1 MQQVK
6 YLLSEDQIPSQW
18 YNILADLPE
27 PMAPPLNPQTLEPVG
42 PDDLASLFPM
52 PLIMQ
57 EVSGERDIDIPE
69 EVQQYYRQWRP
80 SPLHRAYQLEKA
92 LDTPAHIYYKYEGC
106 SPVGSHKLN
115 TAIAQAYYNREAGIK
130 HIATETGAGQWGTA
144 LSLAGAAMG
153 IDIKVFMVKVS
164 YNQKPYR
171 RAMIETY
178 GGEVIASPSNQTQ
191 AGRDILAQNPDSP
204 GSLGIAISEA
214 VEVAR
219 SREDTNYSLGS
230 VLNHVMLHQTVIGK
244 ETLLQLEMAG
254 EYPDVVIGCS
264 GGGSNFAGLSFPFI
278 GENLRNGKN
287 TRIIAVEPT
296 SCPTL
301 TKGKYAYDYGDVA
314 GLTPIMKMHTLGHGF
329 VPESIHAGGLR
340 YHGMSPIVSHLYNL
354 GQIEAQAFAQ
364 NTCFEAG
371 LQFAKAEGIVPA
383 PESTHAIRSAINEA
397 LRCKEA
403 GKGEVIVFNLSGHGH
418 LDMQAYMDFNAG
430 LLEDHEYEVGEVKH
444 ALAELPA
451 TATTS

>member
-1 MQQVK
+1 MKQVK
-6 YLLSEDQIPSQW
+6 YLLSEDRIPSHW

-27 PMAPPLNPQTLEPVG
+27 PMAPSLNPQTHEPVG
-42 PDDLASLFPM
+42 PEDLAGIFPM
-52 PLIMQ
+52 ELIKQ
-57 EVSGERDIDIPE
+57 EVSDQRDIEIPE

-80 SPLHRAYQLEKA
+80 TAVHRAYQLEKA
-92 LDTPAHIYYKYEGC
+92 LDTPAHIYYKYEGS

-130 HIATETGAGQWGTA
+130 HLITETGAGQWGTA
-144 LSLAGAAMG
+144 LSMAGAAMG
-153 IDIKVFMVKVS
+153 IDVKVFMVKIS

-178 GGEVIASPSNQTQ
+178 GGEVIASPSDQTE
-191 AGRDILAQNPDSP
+191 AGRAILAEHPDSS

-214 VEVAR
+214 VEIAR
-219 SREDTNYSLGS
+219 SRDDANYSLGS

-244 ETLLQLEMAG
+244 EALMQMEMAG

-264 GGGSNFAGLSFPFI
+264 GGGSNFAGISFPFI
-278 GENLRNGKN
+278 GEKLRDGKK
-287 TRIIAVEPT
+287 TRIIAVEPA

-301 TKGKYAYDYGDVA
+301 TKGRFAYDFGDVA
-314 GLTPIMKMHTLGHGF
+314 GLTPLMKMHTLGHSF

-340 YHGMSPIVSHLYNL
+340 YHGMSPIVSHLYRL
-354 GQIEAQAFAQ
+354 GQIEAQSYAQ

-371 LQFAKAEGIVPA
+371 IQFARTEGIVPA

-397 LRCKEA
+397 LRCKAE
-403 GKGEVIVFNLSGHGH
+403 GSSEVILFNLSGHGH
-418 LDMQAYMDFNAG
+418 LDMQAYMDFNEG
-430 LLEDHEYEVGEVKH
+430 KLQDHEYEVDEVEH
-444 ALAELPA
+444 ALNELP
-451 TATTS
+451 SI

>member
-1 MQQVK
+1 MKQVK
-6 YLLSEDQIPSQW
+6 YILGEDRIPMHW

-27 PMAPPLNPQTLEPVG
+27 PMEPSLNPQTHQPVG
-42 PDDLASLFPM
+42 PEDLAGIFPM
-52 PLIMQ
+52 ELIKQ
-57 EVSGERDIDIPE
+57 EVSQERDIDIPE
-69 EVQQYYRQWRP
+69 EVQQSYRQWRP
-80 SPLHRAYQLEKA
+80 SVLHRAHSLEKV
-92 LDTPAHIYYKYEGC
+92 LDTPAHIYYKYEGS

-115 TAIAQAYYNREAGIK
+115 TAIAQAYYNREEGIK
-130 HIATETGAGQWGTA
+130 HLVTETGAGQWGTA
-144 LSLAGAAMG
+144 LSLAGASMG
-153 IDIKVFMVKVS
+153 IDVKIFMVKIS

-178 GGEVIASPSNQTQ
+178 GGEVIASPSNQTE
-191 AGRDILAQNPDSP
+191 AGRNILAANPDSS

-214 VEVAR
+214 VEIAR
-219 SREDTNYSLGS
+219 SRDDVNYGLGS

-244 ETLLQLEMAG
+244 EALLQMEMAG

-278 GENLRNGKN
+278 GKNIREGKK

-301 TKGKYAYDYGDVA
+301 TKGSYAYDYGDVA
-314 GLTPIMKMHTLGHGF
+314 GLTPMMKMYTLGHGF

-340 YHGMSPIVSHLYNL
+340 YHGMSPIVSHLYDL
-354 GQIEAQAFAQ
+354 GQIEAQAYAQ

-371 LQFAKAEGIVPA
+371 IQFARAEGIVPA
-383 PESTHAIRSAINEA
+383 PESTHAIRSAIDEA
-397 LRCKEA
+397 LRCKREGRSEA
-403 GKGEVIVFNLSGHGH
+403 ILFNLSGHGH

-430 LLEDHEYEVGEVKH
+430 KLQDHEYEVEEVEQ
-444 ALAELPA
+444 ALTDLP
-451 TATTS
+451 SV

>member
-1 MQQVK
+1 MKQVK
-6 YLLSEDQIPSQW
+6 YLLSEDRIPSHW

-27 PMAPPLNPQTLEPVG
+27 PMAPSLNPQTHEPVG
-42 PDDLASLFPM
+42 PEDLAGIFPM
-52 PLIMQ
+52 ELIKQ
-57 EVSGERDIDIPE
+57 EVSDQRDIEIPE

-80 SPLHRAYQLEKA
+80 TAVHRAYQLEKA
-92 LDTPAHIYYKYEGC
+92 LDTPAHIYYKYEGS

-130 HIATETGAGQWGTA
+130 HMVTETGAGQWGTA

-153 IDIKVFMVKVS
+153 IGVKVYMVKVS

-178 GGEVIASPSNQTQ
+178 GGHVVASPSEETE
-191 AGRDILAQNPDSP
+191 AGRNILAQHPDSS

-219 SREDTNYSLGS
+219 MRDDTNYGLGS

-244 ETLLQLEMAG
+244 EALLQMEMAG

-264 GGGSNFAGLSFPFI
+264 GGGSNFAGISFPFI
-278 GENLRNGKN
+278 GEKLRDGKQ

-301 TKGKYAYDYGDVA
+301 TKGRYAYDFGDVA
-314 GLTPIMKMHTLGHGF
+314 GLTPMMKMYTLGHGF

-340 YHGMSPIVSHLYNL
+340 YHGMSPIVSHLYKL
-354 GQIEAQAFAQ
+354 GQIEAQAYAQ

-371 LQFAKAEGIVPA
+371 LQFSRTEGIVPA

-397 LRCKEA
+397 LRCKEE
-403 GKGEVIVFNLSGHGH
+403 GRSEVILFNLSGHGH
-418 LDMQAYMDFNAG
+418 LDMQAYMDYNDG
-430 LLEDHEYEVGEVKH
+430 KLEDHEYEVEEVAH
-444 ALAELPA
+444 ALDELP
-451 TATTS
+451 TL

>member
-1 MQQVK
+1 MKQVK
-6 YLLSEDQIPSQW
+6 YLLSEDRIPSHW

-27 PMAPPLNPQTLEPVG
+27 PMAPSLNPQTHEPVG
-42 PDDLASLFPM
+42 PQDLAGIFPM
-52 PLIMQ
+52 ELIKQ
-57 EVSGERDIDIPE
+57 EVSDQRDIEIPE

-80 SPLHRAYQLEKA
+80 TALHRAYQLEKA
-92 LDTPAHIYYKYEGC
+92 LDTPAHIYYKYEGS

-130 HIATETGAGQWGTA
+130 HMVTETGAGQWGTA

-153 IDIKVFMVKVS
+153 IGVKVYMVKVS

-178 GGEVIASPSNQTQ
+178 GGHVVASPSEETE
-191 AGRDILAQNPDSP
+191 AGRNILAQHPDSS

-219 SREDTNYSLGS
+219 MRDDTNYGLGS

-244 ETLLQLEMAG
+244 EALLQMEMAG

-264 GGGSNFAGLSFPFI
+264 GGGSNFAGISFPFI
-278 GENLRNGKN
+278 GEKLRDGKQ

-301 TKGKYAYDYGDVA
+301 TKGRYAYDFGDVA
-314 GLTPIMKMHTLGHGF
+314 GLTPMMKMHTLGHGF

-354 GQIEAQAFAQ
+354 GQIEAQAYAQ

-371 LQFAKAEGIVPA
+371 LQFSRTEGIVPA

-397 LRCKEA
+397 LRCREE
-403 GKGEVIVFNLSGHGH
+403 GRSEVILFNLSGHGH
-418 LDMQAYMDFNAG
+418 LDMQAYMDYNDG
-430 LLEDHEYEVGEVKH
+430 KLEDHEYEVEEVAH
-444 ALAELPA
+444 ALEELP
-451 TATTS
+451 TL

>member
-1 MQQVK
+1 MKQVK
-6 YLLSEDQIPSQW
+6 YLLSEDRIPSHW

-27 PMAPPLNPQTLEPVG
+27 PMAPSLNPQTHEPVG
-42 PDDLASLFPM
+42 PQDLAGIFPM
-52 PLIMQ
+52 ELIKQ
-57 EVSGERDIDIPE
+57 EVSDQRDIEIPE

-80 SPLHRAYQLEKA
+80 TALHRAYQLEKA
-92 LDTPAHIYYKYEGC
+92 LDTPAHIYYKYEGS

-130 HIATETGAGQWGTA
+130 HMVTETGAGQWGTA

-153 IDIKVFMVKVS
+153 IGVKVYMVKVS

-178 GGEVIASPSNQTQ
+178 GGHVVASPSEETE
-191 AGRDILAQNPDSP
+191 AGRNILAQHPDSS

-219 SREDTNYSLGS
+219 MRDDTNYGLGS

-244 ETLLQLEMAG
+244 EVLLQMEMAG
-254 EYPDVVIGCS
+254 EYPDVVIACS
-264 GGGSNFAGLSFPFI
+264 GGGSNFAGISFPFI
-278 GENLRNGKN
+278 GEKLRDGKQ

-301 TKGKYAYDYGDVA
+301 TKGRYAYDFGDVA
-314 GLTPIMKMHTLGHGF
+314 GLTPMMKMYTLGHGF

-340 YHGMSPIVSHLYNL
+340 YHGMSPIVSHLYKL
-354 GQIEAQAFAQ
+354 GQIEAQAYAQ

-371 LQFAKAEGIVPA
+371 LQFSRTEGIVPA

-397 LRCKEA
+397 LRCKEE
-403 GKGEVIVFNLSGHGH
+403 GRSEVILFNLSGHGH
-418 LDMQAYMDFNAG
+418 LDMQAYMDYNDG
-430 LLEDHEYEVGEVKH
+430 KLEDHEYEVEEVAH
-444 ALAELPA
+444 ALDELP
-451 TATTS
+451 TL

>member
-6 YLLSEDQIPSQW
+6 FSLEEEQIPTHW
-18 YNILADLPE
+18 YNVLADLPE
-27 PMAPPLNPQTLEPVG
+27 PMAPPLNPQTKEPVG
-42 PDDLASLFPM
+42 PEDLAAIFPM
-52 PLIMQ
+52 ELIGQ
-57 EVSGERDIDIPE
+57 EVSSEREIEIPE

-80 SPLHRAYQLEKA
+80 STLFRAHRLEQA
-92 LDTPAHIYYKYEGC
+92 LDTPAHIYYKYEGS

-153 IDIKVFMVKVS
+153 IDVKVFMVKVS

-178 GGEVIASPSNQTQ
+178 GGRVIASPSDQTQ
-191 AGRDILAQNPDSP
+191 SGRDILAQHPDSP

-214 VEVAR
+214 VEIAR
-219 SREDTNYSLGS
+219 QRDDTNYALGS
-230 VLNHVMLHQTVIGK
+230 VLNHVMLHQTVIGR
-244 ETLLQLEMAG
+244 EALLQMEMAG

-278 GENLRNGKN
+278 GENLRNGKT
-287 TRIIAVEPT
+287 TRIIAAEPA
-296 SCPTL
+296 SCPSL
-301 TKGKYAYDYGDVA
+301 TKGEFAYDFGDVA
-314 GLTPIMKMHTLGHGF
+314 GLTPMMKMHTLGHGF
-329 VPESIHAGGLR
+329 IPEAIHAGGLR
-340 YHGMSPIVSHLYNL
+340 YHGMSPIVSHLYHL
-354 GQIEAQAFAQ
+354 GQIEAVAYAQ

-371 LQFAKAEGIVPA
+371 NMFARTEGIVPA
-383 PESTHAIRSAINEA
+383 PESNHAIRAAINEA
-397 LRCKEA
+397 LRCKAEGKQEA
-403 GKGEVIVFNLSGHGH
+403 ILFNLSGHGH

-430 LLEDHEYEVGEVKH
+430 LLEDHEYEVAEVEK
-444 ALAELPA
+444 ALHDLPA
-451 TATTS
+451 V

>member
-1 MQQVK
+1 MKQVK
-6 YLLSEDQIPSQW
+6 YLLSEDRIPSHW

-27 PMAPPLNPQTLEPVG
+27 PMAPSLNPQTHEPVG
-42 PDDLASLFPM
+42 PQDLAGIFPM
-52 PLIMQ
+52 ELIKQ
-57 EVSGERDIDIPE
+57 EVSDQRDIEIPE

-80 SPLHRAYQLEKA
+80 TAVHRAYQLEKA
-92 LDTPAHIYYKYEGC
+92 LDTPAHIYYKYEGS

-130 HIATETGAGQWGTA
+130 HMVTETGAGQWGTA

-153 IDIKVFMVKVS
+153 IGVKVYMVKVS

-178 GGEVIASPSNQTQ
+178 GGHVVASPSEETE
-191 AGRDILAQNPDSP
+191 AGRNILAQNPDSS

-214 VEVAR
+214 VEIAR
-219 SREDTNYSLGS
+219 MRDDTNYGLGS

-244 ETLLQLEMAG
+244 EALLQMEMAG

-264 GGGSNFAGLSFPFI
+264 GGGSNFAGISFPFI
-278 GENLRNGKN
+278 GEKLRDGKQ

-301 TKGKYAYDYGDVA
+301 TKGRYAYDFGDVA
-314 GLTPIMKMHTLGHGF
+314 GLTPMMKMYTLGHGF

-340 YHGMSPIVSHLYNL
+340 YHGMSPIVSHLYKL
-354 GQIEAQAFAQ
+354 GQIEAQAYAQ

-371 LQFAKAEGIVPA
+371 LQFSQTEGIVPA

-397 LRCKEA
+397 LRCKEE
-403 GKGEVIVFNLSGHGH
+403 GRSEVILFNLSGHGH
-418 LDMQAYMDFNAG
+418 LDMQAYMDYNDG
-430 LLEDHEYEVGEVKH
+430 KLEDHEYEVEEVAH
-444 ALAELPA
+444 ALDELP
-451 TATTS
+451 TL

>member
-1 MQQVK
+1 MKQVK
-6 YLLSEDQIPSQW
+6 FMLDEDRIPTHW
-18 YNILADLPE
+18 YNILSDLPE
-27 PMAPPLNPQTLEPVG
+27 PMAPSLNPQTGEPVG
-42 PDDLASLFPM
+42 PDDLAAIFPM
-52 PLIMQ
+52 ELIMQ
-57 EVSGERDIDIPE
+57 EVSDQREIEIPE

-130 HIATETGAGQWGTA
+130 HLITETGAGQWGTA

-153 IDIKVFMVKVS
+153 IDVKVFMVKVS

-178 GGEVIASPSNQTQ
+178 GGEVIASPSNQTE
-191 AGRDILAQNPDSP
+191 AGRNILAEHPDSS

-219 SREDTNYSLGS
+219 MRDDANYSLGS

-244 ETLLQLEMAG
+244 EALLQMEMAG

-264 GGGSNFAGLSFPFI
+264 GGGSNFAGISFPFI
-278 GENLRNGKN
+278 GEKLRDGKK

-301 TKGKYAYDYGDVA
+301 TKGTYAYDFGDVA
-314 GLTPIMKMHTLGHGF
+314 GLTPMMKMHTLGHGF

-340 YHGMSPIVSHLYNL
+340 YHGMSPIVSHLHEL

-371 LQFAKAEGIVPA
+371 VQFARAEGIVPA

-397 LRCKEA
+397 LRCKAE
-403 GKGEVIVFNLSGHGH
+403 GRSEVILFNLSGHGH

-430 LLEDHEYEVGEVKH
+430 LLEDHEYEVDEVKS
-444 ALAELPA
+444 ALADLP
-451 TATTS
+451 SV

>member
-1 MQQVK
+1 MKQVK
-6 YLLSEDQIPSQW
+6 YLLSEDRIPSHW

-27 PMAPPLNPQTLEPVG
+27 PMAPSLNPQTHEPVG
-42 PDDLASLFPM
+42 PQDLAGIFPM
-52 PLIMQ
+52 ELIKQ
-57 EVSGERDIDIPE
+57 EVSDQRDIEIPE

-80 SPLHRAYQLEKA
+80 TAVHRAYQLEKA
-92 LDTPAHIYYKYEGC
+92 LDTPAHIYYKYEGS

-130 HIATETGAGQWGTA
+130 HMVTETGAGQWGTA

-153 IDIKVFMVKVS
+153 IGVKVYMVKVS

-178 GGEVIASPSNQTQ
+178 GGHVVASPSEETE
-191 AGRDILAQNPDSP
+191 AGRNILAEHPDSS

-219 SREDTNYSLGS
+219 MRDDTNYGLGS

-244 ETLLQLEMAG
+244 EALLQMEMAG
-254 EYPDVVIGCS
+254 EYPDVVIACS
-264 GGGSNFAGLSFPFI
+264 GGGSNFAGISFPFI
-278 GENLRNGKN
+278 GEKLRDGKQ

-301 TKGKYAYDYGDVA
+301 TKGRYAYDFGDVA
-314 GLTPIMKMHTLGHGF
+314 GLTPMMKMYTLGHGF

-340 YHGMSPIVSHLYNL
+340 YHGMSPIVSHLYKL
-354 GQIEAQAFAQ
+354 GQIEAQAYAQ

-371 LQFAKAEGIVPA
+371 LQFSRTEGIVPA

-397 LRCKEA
+397 LRCKEE
-403 GKGEVIVFNLSGHGH
+403 GRSEVILFNLSGHGH
-418 LDMQAYMDFNAG
+418 LDMQAYMDYNDG
-430 LLEDHEYEVGEVKH
+430 KLEDHEYEVEEVAH
-444 ALAELPA
+444 ALEELP
-451 TATTS
+451 TP

>member
-1 MQQVK
+1 MKQVK
-6 YLLSEDQIPSQW
+6 FLLSEDRIPTHW

-27 PMAPPLNPQTLEPVG
+27 PMAPSLNPQTHEPVG
-42 PDDLASLFPM
+42 PQDLAGIFPM
-52 PLIMQ
+52 ELIKQ
-57 EVSGERDIDIPE
+57 EVSDQRDIEIPE

-80 SPLHRAYQLEKA
+80 TALHRAYQLEKA
-92 LDTPAHIYYKYEGC
+92 LDTPAHIYYKYEGS

-130 HIATETGAGQWGTA
+130 HMVTETGAGQWGTA

-153 IDIKVFMVKVS
+153 IGVKVYMVKVS

-178 GGEVIASPSNQTQ
+178 GGHVVASPSEETE
-191 AGRDILAQNPDSP
+191 AGRNILAEHPDSS

-219 SREDTNYSLGS
+219 MRDDTNYGLGS

-244 ETLLQLEMAG
+244 EVLLQMEMAG

-264 GGGSNFAGLSFPFI
+264 GGGSNFAGISFPFI
-278 GENLRNGKN
+278 GEKLRDGKQ

-301 TKGKYAYDYGDVA
+301 TKGRYAYDFGDVA
-314 GLTPIMKMHTLGHGF
+314 GLTPMMKMYTLGHGF

-340 YHGMSPIVSHLYNL
+340 YHGMSPIVSHLYKL
-354 GQIEAQAFAQ
+354 GQIEAQAYAQ

-371 LQFAKAEGIVPA
+371 LQFSRTEGIVPA

-397 LRCKEA
+397 LRCKEE
-403 GKGEVIVFNLSGHGH
+403 GRSEVILFNLSGHGH
-418 LDMQAYMDFNAG
+418 LDMQAYMDYNDG
-430 LLEDHEYEVGEVKH
+430 KLEDHEYEVEEVAH
-444 ALAELPA
+444 ALDELP
-451 TATTS
+451 TL

>member
-1 MQQVK
+1 MKQVK
-6 YLLSEDQIPSQW
+6 FLLDEDRIPSHW

-27 PMAPPLNPQTLEPVG
+27 PMAPPLNPQTREPVA
-42 PDDLASLFPM
+42 PEDLSGIFPM
-52 PLIMQ
+52 ELIAQ
-57 EVSGERDIDIPE
+57 EASDQREIEIPE

-80 SPLHRAYQLEKA
+80 SALHRAHQLEKA
-92 LDTPAHIYYKYEGC
+92 LDTPAHIYYKYEGS

-130 HIATETGAGQWGTA
+130 HLVTETGAGQWGTA
-144 LSLAGAAMG
+144 LSLAGSAMG
-153 IDIKVFMVKVS
+153 ISVKVFMVKIS

-178 GGEVIASPSNQTQ
+178 GGKVVASPSDETE
-191 AGRDILAQNPDSP
+191 AGRKILAQYPDSS

-214 VEVAR
+214 VEIAR
-219 SREDTNYSLGS
+219 MRDDVNYSLGS

-244 ETLLQLEMAG
+244 EALMQMEMAG

-264 GGGSNFAGLSFPFI
+264 GGGSNFAGISFPFI
-278 GENLRNGKN
+278 GEKLRDGKQ

-301 TKGKYAYDYGDVA
+301 TKGRYAYDFGDVA
-314 GLTPIMKMHTLGHGF
+314 GLTPMMKMHTLGHDF

-340 YHGMSPIVSHLYNL
+340 YHGMSPIVSHLCQL
-354 GQIEAQAFAQ
+354 GQIESQAYAQ

-371 LQFAKAEGIVPA
+371 VQFARTEGIVPA

-397 LRCKEA
+397 LRCKAE
-403 GKGEVIVFNLSGHGH
+403 GRSEVILFNLSGHGH
-418 LDMQAYMDFNAG
+418 LDMQAYMDFNEG
-430 LLEDHEYEVGEVKH
+430 KLQDHEYEADEVER
-444 ALAELPA
+444 ALKNLPS
-451 TATTS
+451 T

>member
-1 MQQVK
+1 MKQVK
-6 YLLSEDQIPSQW
+6 YLLSEDRIPSHW

-27 PMAPPLNPQTLEPVG
+27 PMAPSLNPQTHEPVG
-42 PDDLASLFPM
+42 PQDLAGIFPM
-52 PLIMQ
+52 ELIKQ
-57 EVSGERDIDIPE
+57 EVSDQRDIEIPE

-80 SPLHRAYQLEKA
+80 TALHRAYQLEKA
-92 LDTPAHIYYKYEGC
+92 LDTPAHIYYKYEGS

-130 HIATETGAGQWGTA
+130 HMVTETGAGQWGTA

-153 IDIKVFMVKVS
+153 IGVKVYMVKVS

-178 GGEVIASPSNQTQ
+178 GGHVVASPSEETE
-191 AGRDILAQNPDSP
+191 AGRNILAQHPDSS

-219 SREDTNYSLGS
+219 MRDDTNYGLGS

-244 ETLLQLEMAG
+244 EALLQMEMAG

-264 GGGSNFAGLSFPFI
+264 GGGSNFAGISFPFI
-278 GENLRNGKN
+278 GEKLRDGKQ

-301 TKGKYAYDYGDVA
+301 TKGRYAYDFGDVA
-314 GLTPIMKMHTLGHGF
+314 GLTPMMKMHTLGHGF

-340 YHGMSPIVSHLYNL
+340 YHWMSPIVSHLYNL
-354 GQIEAQAFAQ
+354 GQIEAQAYAQ

-371 LQFAKAEGIVPA
+371 LQFSRTEGIVPA

-397 LRCKEA
+397 LRCREE
-403 GKGEVIVFNLSGHGH
+403 GRSEVILFNLSGHGH
-418 LDMQAYMDFNAG
+418 LDMQAYMDYNDG
-430 LLEDHEYEVGEVKH
+430 KLEDHEYEVEEVAH
-444 ALAELPA
+444 ALDELP
-451 TATTS
+451 TL

>member
-1 MQQVK
+1 MKQVK
-6 YLLSEDQIPSQW
+6 YLLSEDRIPSHW

-27 PMAPPLNPQTLEPVG
+27 PMAPSLNPQTHEPVG
-42 PDDLASLFPM
+42 PEDLAGIFPM
-52 PLIMQ
+52 ELIKQ
-57 EVSGERDIDIPE
+57 EVSDQRDIEIPE

-80 SPLHRAYQLEKA
+80 TAVHRAYQLEKA
-92 LDTPAHIYYKYEGC
+92 LDTPAHIYYKYEGS

-130 HIATETGAGQWGTA
+130 HLITETGAGQWGTA
-144 LSLAGAAMG
+144 LSMAGAAMG
-153 IDIKVFMVKVS
+153 IDVKVFMVKIS

-178 GGEVIASPSNQTQ
+178 GGEVIASPSDQTE
-191 AGRDILAQNPDSP
+191 AGRAILAEHPDSS

-214 VEVAR
+214 VEIAR
-219 SREDTNYSLGS
+219 SRDDANYSLGS

-244 ETLLQLEMAG
+244 EALLQMEMAG

-264 GGGSNFAGLSFPFI
+264 GGGSNFAGISFPFI
-278 GENLRNGKN
+278 GEKLRDGKK

-301 TKGKYAYDYGDVA
+301 TKGRYAYDFGDVA
-314 GLTPIMKMHTLGHGF
+314 GLTPLMKMHTLGHSF

-340 YHGMSPIVSHLYNL
+340 YHGMSPIVSHLYRL
-354 GQIEAQAFAQ
+354 GQIEAQAYAQ

-371 LQFAKAEGIVPA
+371 IQFARTEGIVPA

-397 LRCKEA
+397 LRCKVE
-403 GKGEVIVFNLSGHGH
+403 GSSEVILFNLSGHGH
-418 LDMQAYMDFNAG
+418 LDMQAYMDFNEGKLA
-430 LLEDHEYEVGEVKH
+430 DHEYEVDEVEQ
-444 ALAELPA
+444 ALNELP
-451 TATTS
+451 SI

>member
-1 MQQVK
+1 MKQVK
-6 YLLSEDQIPSQW
+6 YLLSEDRIPSHW

-27 PMAPPLNPQTLEPVG
+27 PMAPSLNPQTHEPVG
-42 PDDLASLFPM
+42 PQDLAGIFPM
-52 PLIMQ
+52 ELIKQ
-57 EVSGERDIDIPE
+57 EVSDQRDIEIPE

-80 SPLHRAYQLEKA
+80 TAVHRAYQLEKA
-92 LDTPAHIYYKYEGC
+92 LDTPAHIYYKYEGS

-130 HIATETGAGQWGTA
+130 HMVTETGAGQWGTA

-153 IDIKVFMVKVS
+153 IGVKVYMVKVS

-178 GGEVIASPSNQTQ
+178 GGHVVASPSEETE
-191 AGRDILAQNPDSP
+191 AGRNILAEHPDSS

-219 SREDTNYSLGS
+219 MRDDTNYGLGS

-244 ETLLQLEMAG
+244 EVLLQMEMAG

-264 GGGSNFAGLSFPFI
+264 GGGSNFAGISFPFI
-278 GENLRNGKN
+278 GEKLRDGKQ

-301 TKGKYAYDYGDVA
+301 TKGRYAYDFGDVA
-314 GLTPIMKMHTLGHGF
+314 GLTPMMKMYTLGHGF

-340 YHGMSPIVSHLYNL
+340 YHGMSPIVSHLYKL
-354 GQIEAQAFAQ
+354 GQIEAQAYAQ

-371 LQFAKAEGIVPA
+371 LQFSRTEGIVPA

-397 LRCKEA
+397 LRCKEE
-403 GKGEVIVFNLSGHGH
+403 GRSEVILFNLSGHGH
-418 LDMQAYMDFNAG
+418 LDMQAYMDYNDG
-430 LLEDHEYEVGEVKH
+430 KLEDHEYEVEEVAH
-444 ALAELPA
+444 ALDELP
-451 TATTS
+451 TL

>member
-1 MQQVK
+1 MKQVK
-6 YLLSEDQIPSQW
+6 FLLDEDAIPPHW
-18 YNILADLPE
+18 YNIQADLPE
-27 PMAPPLNPQTLEPVG
+27 PMAPSLNPQTGAPVA
-42 PDDLASLFPM
+42 PEDLAGIFPM
-52 PLIMQ
+52 ELLAQ
-57 EVSGERDIDIPE
+57 EASTQRDIEIPE

-80 SPLHRAYQLEKA
+80 SPVHRAHNLEKA

-130 HIATETGAGQWGTA
+130 HLVTETGAGQWGTA

-153 IDIKVFMVKVS
+153 IAVKIYMVKIS

-171 RAMIETY
+171 RAMIEAY
-178 GGEVIASPSNQTQ
+178 GGNVVASPSTETE
-191 AGRDILAQNPDSP
+191 AGRKILAEHPDSS

-219 SREDTNYSLGS
+219 GHDDINYSLGS

-244 ETLLQLEMAG
+244 EALLQMEMAG

-278 GENLRNGKN
+278 GEKLRDGKN
-287 TRIIAVEPT
+287 TRIIAVEPA

-301 TKGKYAYDYGDVA
+301 TKGRFAYDYGDVA
-314 GLTPIMKMHTLGHGF
+314 GLTPMMKMHTLGHDF

-340 YHGMSPIVSHLYNL
+340 YHGMSPIVSHLCEL
-354 GQIEAQAFAQ
+354 GQIESQAFAQ
-364 NTCFEAG
+364 GTCFEAG
-371 LQFAKAEGIVPA
+371 IQFARTEGIVPA

-397 LRCKEA
+397 LRAKVE
-403 GKGEVIVFNLSGHGH
+403 GRSEVILFNLSGHGH
-418 LDMQAYMDFNAG
+418 LDMQAYMDFNDG
-430 LLEDHEYEVGEVKH
+430 KLQDHEYEADEVER
-444 ALAELPA
+444 ALRNLP
-451 TATTS
+451 SV

>member
-1 MQQVK
+1 MKQVK
-6 YLLSEDQIPSQW
+6 FLLDEDRIPSHW

-27 PMAPPLNPQTLEPVG
+27 PMAPPLNPQTREPVV
-42 PDDLASLFPM
+42 PEDLSGIFPM
-52 PLIMQ
+52 ALIEQ
-57 EVSGERDIDIPE
+57 EGSDQREIEIPE

-80 SPLHRAYQLEKA
+80 SALHRAHQLEKA
-92 LDTPAHIYYKYEGC
+92 LDTPAHIYYKYEGS

-130 HIATETGAGQWGTA
+130 HLVTETGAGQWGTA

-153 IDIKVFMVKVS
+153 IDVKVFMVKIS

-178 GGEVIASPSNQTQ
+178 GGKVVASPSMETE
-191 AGRDILAQNPDSP
+191 AGRRILAEHPDSS

-219 SREDTNYSLGS
+219 MRDDVNYSLGS
-230 VLNHVMLHQTVIGK
+230 VLNHVMLHQSVIGK
-244 ETLLQLEMAG
+244 EALMQMEMAG

-264 GGGSNFAGLSFPFI
+264 GGGSNFAGISFPFI
-278 GENLRNGKN
+278 GEKLRDGKK
-287 TRIIAVEPT
+287 TRIIAVEPA

-301 TKGKYAYDYGDVA
+301 TKGRYAYDFGDVA
-314 GLTPIMKMHTLGHGF
+314 GLTPMMKMHTLGHDF

-340 YHGMSPIVSHLYNL
+340 YHGMSPIVSHLHEL
-354 GQIEAQAFAQ
+354 GQIEAQAYPQ

-371 LQFAKAEGIVPA
+371 IQFARTEGIVPA

-397 LRCKEA
+397 LRCKSE
-403 GKGEVIVFNLSGHGH
+403 GRSEVILFNLSGHGH
-418 LDMQAYMDFNAG
+418 LDMQAYMDFNEG
-430 LLEDHEYEVGEVKH
+430 KLQDHEYEAEEVER
-444 ALAELPA
+444 ALKNLP
-451 TATTS
+451 SV

>member
-1 MQQVK
+1 MKQVK
-6 YLLSEDQIPSQW
+6 YLLSEDRIPSHW

-27 PMAPPLNPQTLEPVG
+27 PMAPSLNPQTHEPVG
-42 PDDLASLFPM
+42 PQDLAGIFPM
-52 PLIMQ
+52 ELIKQ
-57 EVSGERDIDIPE
+57 EVSDQRDIEIPE

-80 SPLHRAYQLEKA
+80 TALHRAYQLEKA
-92 LDTPAHIYYKYEGC
+92 LDTPAHIYYKYEGS

-130 HIATETGAGQWGTA
+130 HMVTETGAGQWGTA

-153 IDIKVFMVKVS
+153 IGVKVYMVKVS

-178 GGEVIASPSNQTQ
+178 GGHVVASPSEETE
-191 AGRDILAQNPDSP
+191 AGRNILAQHPDSS

-219 SREDTNYSLGS
+219 MRDDTNYGLGS

-244 ETLLQLEMAG
+244 EALLQMEMAG

-264 GGGSNFAGLSFPFI
+264 GGGSNFAGISFPFI
-278 GENLRNGKN
+278 GEKLRDGKQ

-301 TKGKYAYDYGDVA
+301 TKGRYAYDFGDVA
-314 GLTPIMKMHTLGHGF
+314 GLTPMMKMHTLGHGF

-340 YHGMSPIVSHLYNL
+340 YHGMSPIVSHLCNL
-354 GQIEAQAFAQ
+354 GQIEAQAYAQ

-371 LQFAKAEGIVPA
+371 LQFSRTEGIVPA

-397 LRCKEA
+397 LRCKEE
-403 GKGEVIVFNLSGHGH
+403 GRSEVILFNLSGHGH
-418 LDMQAYMDFNAG
+418 LDMQAYMDYNDG
-430 LLEDHEYEVGEVKH
+430 KLEDHEYEVEEVAH
-444 ALAELPA
+444 ALDELP
-451 TATTS
+451 TL

>member
-1 MQQVK
+1 MKQVK
-6 YLLSEDQIPSQW
+6 YLLSEDRIPSHW

-27 PMAPPLNPQTLEPVG
+27 PMAPSLNPQTHEPVG
-42 PDDLASLFPM
+42 PQDLAGIFPM
-52 PLIMQ
+52 ELIKQ
-57 EVSGERDIDIPE
+57 EVSDQRDIEIPE

-80 SPLHRAYQLEKA
+80 TALHRAYQLEKA
-92 LDTPAHIYYKYEGC
+92 LDTPAHIYYKYEGS

-130 HIATETGAGQWGTA
+130 HMVTETGAGQWGTA

-153 IDIKVFMVKVS
+153 IGVKVYMVKVS

-178 GGEVIASPSNQTQ
+178 GGHVVASPSEETE
-191 AGRDILAQNPDSP
+191 AGRNILAQHPDSS

-219 SREDTNYSLGS
+219 MRDDTNYGLGS

-244 ETLLQLEMAG
+244 EALLQMEMAG

-264 GGGSNFAGLSFPFI
+264 GGGSNFAGISFPFI
-278 GENLRNGKN
+278 GEKLRDGKQ

-301 TKGKYAYDYGDVA
+301 TKGRYAYDFGDVA
-314 GLTPIMKMHTLGHGF
+314 GLTPMMKMHTLGHGF

-354 GQIEAQAFAQ
+354 GQIEAQAYAQ

-371 LQFAKAEGIVPA
+371 LQFSRTEGIVPA

-397 LRCKEA
+397 LRCREE
-403 GKGEVIVFNLSGHGH
+403 GRSEVILFNLSGHGH
-418 LDMQAYMDFNAG
+418 LDMQAYMDYNDG
-430 LLEDHEYEVGEVKH
+430 KLEDHEYEVEEVAH
-444 ALAELPA
+444 ALDELP
-451 TATTS
+451 TL